1 MLKMIHEII
10 MFRKRMD
17 VSDIFAM
24 FVSAKKQLYG
34 KDLEMVR

>member
-10 MFRKRMD
+10 MFRKIMD